1 MLNQQKEKL
10 WISVSEKS
18 ENMICKIINDT
29 IIDWYGMFYL
39 IIYFLF
45 ECLLVYE
52 SPSLK
57 KLLEGHYLRDLLKTW
72 WSAGFSFEIF
82 SHFFEKYK
90 EKLVLLKKSVKA

>member
-45 ECLLVYE
+45 ECSTCLWTTFI
-52 SPSLK
+52 K
-57 KLLEGHYLRDLLKTW
+57 KALGRPLFKGFVEDLMECWIL
-72 WSAGFSFEIF
+72 F
-82 SHFFEKYK
+82 
-90 EKLVLLKKSVKA
+90 